1 MLLVLAA
8 GVAFCATPLQ
18 ARLFPGAAPGGLEL
32 AQVQSQPLPPP
43 AGAPQAPA
51 PAATPPAT
59 PSVSTTEPPR
69 TPTPMTKPAPGSP
82 PPGARTTCPD
92 EKVDINSASLALLRK
107 LPQIGTQRSNSIVK
121 ARPYATPEDL
131 LRKKVLKKAVFEKIK
146 PCINASGVLPAATTA
161 RKSGTPASKSTTT
174 PATKSSAA
182 PAPAKPVPVPMPA
195 NEAAPK
201 PSQ

>member
-1 MLLVLAA
+1 MLLALAA
-8 GVAFCATPLQ
+8 GVALCAAPLQ
-18 ARLFPGAAPGGLEL
+18 ARLLPAASPGGPEL

-59 PSVSTTEPPR
+59 PPASTTEPPR

-92 EKVDINSASLALLRK
+92 EKVDINSASLELLRK

-131 LRKKVLKKAVFEKIK
+131 LRKKVIKKAVFEKIK

-161 RKSGTPASKSTTT
+161 GKPASKSTAT
-174 PATKSSAA
+174 PAAKSSGS
-182 PAPAKPVPVPMPA
+182 PAPVKPVPVPMPA
-195 NEAAPK
+195 NEATPK
-201 PSQ
+201 PPQ